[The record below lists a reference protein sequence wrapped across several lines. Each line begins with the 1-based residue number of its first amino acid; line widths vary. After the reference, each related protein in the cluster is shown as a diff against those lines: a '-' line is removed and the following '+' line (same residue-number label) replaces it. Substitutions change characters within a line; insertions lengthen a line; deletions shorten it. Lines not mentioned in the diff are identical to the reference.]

1 MKDLLPIV
9 KEYSPKW
16 WSIIIWLI
24 IMVVCSDLLQ
34 GSPKG
39 LPKGSPNG
47 ITVKDQIVVENDY
60 GQRPTRRESSGD
72 TLIFEVKGLVCSFCA
87 HGLNKGI
94 GKMNY
99 TNEKGILVDIN
110 NQIVRVILNKKYK
123 SIPSSVIN
131 QTIKVIQDS
140 GYEVFSIKYKDRVLI
155 ISKND

>member
-39 LPKGSPNG
+39 SPNG
-47 ITVKDQIVVENDY
+47 ITVKDQIVVENDS
-60 GQRPTRRESSGD
+60 RRESSGD